1 MITGNDKDNV
11 LTGGMGA
18 DMLDGGGNPET
29 DAMGDTANY
38 ADSMMGVT
46 VSLAGA
52 KEGDPGTGM
61 GGTAEGDTLKNIENV
76 TGSDHADMLIGDDGN
91 NTLTGGAGDDL
102 IKGGLGDD
110 TLAGGLGHDTLV
122 GGKGDDTLTGGE
134 GNDML
139 DGCTTGKD
147 TIDGGEGNDV
157 LRGRSDADMLTGGAG
172 NDTAIYD
179 ESEAGVTVNLMGGL
193 DHDDDDG
200 TPMTVHGMGGTAHG
214 DTLTSIEN
222 VKGTNMDD
230 SITGDGEANML
241 YGLDGDDTIM
251 GMGGADMLDRRHGQ
265 RHAHRRRGCRQIRL
279 RDGGWGRYRHRFHR
293 WRGHDR
299 PHGFRPGRLRR
310 RGRHG
315 G

>member
-1 MITGNDKDNV
+1 
-11 LTGGMGA
+11 MGA
-18 DMLDGGGNPET
+18 DMLDGGGQP
-29 DAMGDTANY
+29 DDGMGDTANY

-179 ESEAGVTVNLMGGL
+179 ESEAGVTVTL
-193 DHDDDDG
+193 DGQTRHGDPDG
-200 TPMTVHGMGGTAHG
+200 TAEGSGG
-214 DTLTSIEN
+214 
-222 VKGTNMDD
+222 
-230 SITGDGEANML
+230 
-241 YGLDGDDTIM
+241 Y
-251 GMGGADMLDRRHGQ
+251 
-265 RHAHRRRGCRQIRL
+265 
-279 RDGGWGRYRHRFHR
+279 
-293 WRGHDR
+293 
-299 PHGFRPGRLRR
+299 R
-310 RGRHG
+310 RGRHLHQLSRTSRVRTMTTRSPATARRTCCTAWMETTRSWAAVAPTC
-315 G
+315 

>member
-1 MITGNDKDNV
+1 
-11 LTGGMGA
+11 
-18 DMLDGGGNPET
+18 
-29 DAMGDTANY
+29 
-38 ADSMMGVT
+38 
-46 VSLAGA
+46 
-52 KEGDPGTGM
+52 M

-179 ESEAGVTVNLMGGL
+179 ESEAGVTVNLMGVL
-193 DHDDDDG
+193 DHDDDVN
-200 TPMTVHGMGGTAHG
+200 TAEVHGMGGTAHG

-230 SITGDGEANML
+230 SITGDGEAKHAVRP
-241 YGLDGDDTIM
+241 GWRRHHHGH
-251 GMGGADMLDRRHGQ
+251 GWRRHARRRHGRRQ
-265 RHAHRRRGCRQIRL
+265 AHRRRGCRQVRL

-293 WRGHDR
+293 WRGYDR
-299 PHGFRPGRLRR
+299 PHGFPAWKASATWPPRRLTAAS
-310 RGRHG
+310 
-315 G
+315 